1 MKLVPSFKLKTSYLY
16 TGANSWKSHIPFLLR
31 FESQK
36 IVAGLKLYIQCYVIE
51 QEPIRRNV
59 QLSVGEK
66 LG

>member
-1 MKLVPSFKLKTSYLY
+1 MVLFWRLITYEPFLEKVTFHSFYALKT
-16 TGANSWKSHIPFLLR
+16 
-31 FESQK
+31 QK